1 MVSSDAEVKCDVTET
16 VCSNI
21 QGRPETGTGTAL
33 FRVRCWRLSIQAFSS
48 SSGSPITAMLVTVN
62 FEYKIKLRMRYEFTG

>member
-21 QGRPETGTGTAL
+21 QGRPEMGTVAAL
-33 FRVRCWRLSIQAFSS
+33 FRVRCWRLSSQAFS

-62 FEYKIKLRMRYEFTG
+62 FEYKIKLRMR